1 MNSIDFKIEQ
11 NTESTWSFI
20 LENNENQIKIW
31 ASEFMDPIGSL
42 FYELRLLLK
51 KGQNKGLVSL
61 IDEPQEN
68 IIVLDRI
75 NDNVRIKVLNFNDYS
90 GSSRN
95 LAKGKTIFNGEIK
108 LNRFLNQVINSLQPY

>member
-51 KGQNKGLVSL
+51 KGQNK
-61 IDEPQEN
+61 P
-68 IIVLDRI
+68 VLYFELRH
-75 NDNVRIKVLNFNDYS
+75 
-90 GSSRN
+90 
-95 LAKGKTIFNGEIK
+95 KGKA
-108 LNRFLNQVINSLQPY
+108 INPIRWLKS